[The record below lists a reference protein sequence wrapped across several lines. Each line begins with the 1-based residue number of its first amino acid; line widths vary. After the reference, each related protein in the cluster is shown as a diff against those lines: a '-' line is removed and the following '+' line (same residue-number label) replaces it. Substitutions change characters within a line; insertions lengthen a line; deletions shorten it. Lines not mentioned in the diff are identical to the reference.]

1 MKRVKSRF
9 TLIEMLAVVAIASI
23 LVALITPAVQGMLFG
38 NRVDQCASNL
48 KLAMEQA
55 QSKAVAA
62 RRYVALILPTD
73 HSASANAMKPYC
85 KSGYRMAYVKKDG
98 NTFVFVE
105 WIPGSEWKNPNDGA
119 LLINISN
126 TAPGNSPEEW
136 AENRK
141 QEFADAK
148 PGTKLSNLSDID
160 LNSVTVQEFTDIGG
174 STGCAL
180 VFSPFGGIANHD
192 MPLYFSVTEARVEG
206 TSYVL
211 NNPDNFLV
219 LKLNAITGRVT
230 YFDPYYK
237 AE

>member
-1 MKRVKSRF
+1 MF
-9 TLIEMLAVVAIASI
+9 
-23 LVALITPAVQGMLFG
+23 
-38 NRVDQCASNL
+38 
-48 KLAMEQA
+48 
-55 QSKAVAA
+55 
-62 RRYVALILPTD
+62 
-73 HSASANAMKPYC
+73 
-85 KSGYRMAYVKKDG
+85 
-98 NTFVFVE
+98 
-105 WIPGSEWKNPNDGA
+105 
-119 LLINISN
+119 
-126 TAPGNSPEEW
+126 
-136 AENRK
+136 
-141 QEFADAK
+141 
-148 PGTKLSNLSDID
+148 LSNLAPINARCLTTHEGFILVGS
-160 LNSVTVQEFTDIGG
+160 TDIGG